1 MAFLPQADSD
11 GGLVLAMAVGQKAA
25 LGTWLLV
32 FG

>member
-1 MAFLPQADSD
+1 MAYLPQADSD
-11 GGLVLAMAVGQKAA
+11 GSLVLAMADGKKAA